1 MEQAHEVH
9 EITCPK
15 FISTYKGSNHACEND
30 TKIKGNR
37 KSIEIK
43 IVIFLVDQ
51 VQVWVLSL

>member
-1 MEQAHEVH
+1 MEHAHEVH
-9 EITCPK
+9 NITFAK
-15 FISTYKGSNHACEND
+15 FLSTYKRSNHACEKD

-51 VQVWVLSL
+51 LQVWVLSF